1 MNWKDNKV
9 FMGGFE
15 ETKGKVEIRKLYCS
29 PKKVHEITKKNRRYG
44 KKYNYLT
51 VDIVLIG
58 DVS

>member
-29 PKKVHEITKKNRRYG
+29 PKKVHEITKKVEG
-44 KKYNYLT
+44 MVKST
-51 VDIVLIG
+51 II
-58 DVS
+58 